1 MYLYLQCPQNLCL
14 HYSFL
19 RAKKNRKTISASE
32 ERKTRQKELR
42 DLLQTKHGSKYNA
55 MQYTFWAEAIIAQT
69 HDSTDEPPN
78 TPLFSVGRSRRSG
91 STSLNEAFSGLA
103 NSISDAM
110 KHNMV
115 ATPTMV
121 STTNSPGKAVS
132 LRSKYMEQLRELHS
146 LFDIGAL
153 TAAEY
158 EEQRSVIVDLM
169 RQLNRK

>member
-1 MYLYLQCPQNLCL
+1 MRSCSYNMAIAPTFLCL
-14 HYSFL
+14 FFSQSQKGV
-19 RAKKNRKTISASE
+19 KKPTSATE

-42 DLLQTKHGSKYNA
+42 DLLQTKHGSKFNG

-78 TPLFSVGRSRRSG
+78 SPLFSVGRSRRSG
-91 STSLNEAFSGLA
+91 STSLNEAFTGLA
-103 NSISDAM
+103 NSISDVM
-110 KHNMV
+110 KHK
-115 ATPTMV
+115 
-121 STTNSPGKAVS
+121 TTTASANNSPGKAVS

-146 LFDIGAL
+146 LFDMGAL

>member
-1 MYLYLQCPQNLCL
+1 MRHVFVGSHNLFT
-14 HYSFL
+14 FL
-19 RAKKNRKTISASE
+19 RAKTNKKTISAAE

-55 MQYTFWAEAIIAQT
+55 MQYTFGAEAIIAQT

-78 TPLFSVGRSRRSG
+78 SPLFSVGRSRRSG
-91 STSLNEAFSGLA
+91 STSLNEAFNGLA

-110 KHNMV
+110 KHSMV
-115 ATPTMV
+115 ATPTMA

-146 LFDIGAL
+146 LFDMGAL
-153 TAAEY
+153 TAPEY
-158 EEQRSVIVDLM
+158 EEQHVIVDLM